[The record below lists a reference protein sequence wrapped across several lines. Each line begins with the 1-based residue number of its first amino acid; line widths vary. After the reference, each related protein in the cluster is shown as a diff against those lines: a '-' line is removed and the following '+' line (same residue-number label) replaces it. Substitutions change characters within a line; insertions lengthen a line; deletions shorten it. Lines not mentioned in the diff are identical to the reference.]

1 MTDPDKPK
9 PNTRTGRV
17 PRMELPSTPL
27 HEPPQPPLMLDMAN
41 EEGDLSA
48 TSPIAS
54 LPGEGE
60 DRAKHADDSATASAS
75 GTERV

>member
-1 MTDPDKPK
+1 MIDPDKSQ

-27 HEPPQPPLMLDMAN
+27 HEPPQPPLILDMAS
-41 EEGDLSA
+41 EESEPSVTSA
-48 TSPIAS
+48 TASP
-54 LPGEGE
+54 PGEGE

-75 GTERV
+75 GMERV

>member
-1 MTDPDKPK
+1 MTDPENSK

-27 HEPPQPPLMLDMAN
+27 HEPPQPPLMLDMADEEN
-41 EEGDLSA
+41 EPSA
-48 TSPIAS
+48 ASPMAS

-75 GTERV
+75 GMERV